1 MIIRRATESDID
13 ALIAFNHGIAIE
25 KEGVA
30 LSGEVLRQGLHGL
43 LSQERYGFYSVAEID
58 GQVVGSLMITYEWS
72 DWRNGVIWWI
82 QSVYVRAE
90 NRRQGVY
97 TALYENAR
105 KSARESGDVAAIRLY
120 VEKDNDVAQ
129 QTYSKLGMKET
140 YYRIFETASV

>member
-13 ALIAFNHGIAIE
+13 ALIAFNQGIAME
-25 KEGVA
+25 TEGVA

-82 QSVYVRAE
+82 QSVYVRAD
-90 NRRQGVY
+90 RRQGVY